1 MNKLAEVST
10 AEYSLRTEGYASTGT
25 ERSHAKVFLRLPSG
39 QESVTSILYGELS
52 EQLPG
57 FLSSNFNDEK
67 TRSDLYAK
75 AESAIGV
82 HGRFVKNCTPRSGR
96 GLCKDG
102 SEWSRFPI
110 PREWETRRKGKY
122 GCRGVE
128 GH

>member
-25 ERSHAKVFLRLPSG
+25 ERSYAKVFLRLPSG

-57 FLSSNFNDEK
+57 FLSSNINDEK

-75 AESAIGV
+75 TELAIV
-82 HGRFVKNCTPRSGR
+82 
-96 GLCKDG
+96 
-102 SEWSRFPI
+102 
-110 PREWETRRKGKY
+110 RKA
-122 GCRGVE
+122 RDLLI
-128 GH
+128 